1 MGKKKSK
8 KLNQQQ
14 RQQQQ
19 QQQQPTATADGLAPL
34 PLPTTQSIAS
44 APQALP
50 SLTPA
55 PNNADPAAQHDDGAA
70 AADGDGQSKKS
81 KKKQRARERR
91 DAKKQQLFL
100 RKQQQQRALAEGEG
114 SFGTQAQQPGFT
126 TEGFDDHDGGVG
138 LRSDDEPPRDF
149 VGQPLLDA
157 LDEAPQQGGSEAE
170 PAHAGGAA
178 GRRASLARRP
188 AQQGGSAD
196 GPPPGAPTQPRA
208 ARNAAEPP
216 LGAPTGPKSM
226 AQTQPRAPKSY
237 AHPPQYWQTPGVSA
251 AEVSS
256 QTAFASYSQ
265 AAPADDNP
273 HGYNVQNATWDWNN
287 PFGGMTAD
295 SAEAGGLNG
304 GGSNAY
310 TSDYQTDAGSA
321 QWPSTYGDYLQQQQ
335 FSSPQPFGQVPSVYN
350 TYLHQPMGINYQTG
364 YYPSY
369 QGSSD
374 GGMRYIHG
382 HTNSF
387 AAPFTPTASV
397 QHYYQG
403 HSWHVDKPCSAS
415 TTRGFSTT
423 AAAQKKNPAA
433 AQKNHTQPP
442 HPSQRRWNEN
452 SSYEDGGVLVS
463 TTPKHYINAIASI
476 QGYKD
481 AKKEAIQAQRDALEA
496 QKDPLQSWGDFL
508 RDNPQPPPWKR
519 TSKSPSPGSRWSGRG
534 SKGRGY
540 LLQPKPTFEY
550 LTIAEKEPARLEA
563 PRPLLVV
570 IDLNGTLVHRPQR
583 NKSSRVIRRPYV
595 TAFLDYL
602 LANHRVMVWSS
613 ARPENV
619 GRMCAQLFAPAD
631 RARLAAEWGRDTL
644 DLTPKQYM
652 EKVQVYKKL
661 SKVWRQADTGKWHPL
676 HSRTRSARNNDFHT
690 QRFGQHNTLLIDDSV
705 LKASSEPHNLVRVEE
720 FEGRPDQMQTDVLRQ
735 VVAYLEEAKWMENV
749 SAWNRAGN
757 AFVADDPRWQWYS
770 WPEGTRP
777 ETIPDGVVVPGDE
790 AAGGAA
796 GSGFEEWKE
805 NHRKAQEGKM
815 QQETAGSGFE
825 EWKENYRRAQEEKM
839 QQREMEQKEGGGGGG
854 GRGISAMEMW
864 RRGMPVDSLD

>member
-1 MGKKKSK
+1 MENSTLIPIARYCTFTTTSSTFSPAPHPTPHHQNPRDYFSDTDKNSDAQMGKKKSK
-8 KLNQQQ
+8 KLNQ
-14 RQQQQ
+14 QQQQ

-44 APQALP
+44 TPQALP
-50 SLTPA
+50 SLTSA
-55 PNNADPAAQHDDGAA
+55 PNNADPAAQHDDAA

-91 DAKKQQLFL
+91 EAKKQQLFL
-100 RKQQQQRALAEGEG
+100 RKQQQQPALEQKEGG
-114 SFGTQAQQPGFT
+114 FGAQAQQPSFT
-126 TEGFDDHDGGVG
+126 AEGFDDPDGGVG
-138 LRSDDEPPRDF
+138 LRSGDEPPRDF

-157 LDEAPQQGGSEAE
+157 LDEALQGGSEAE
-170 PAHAGGAA
+170 TARAGGGGT

-226 AQTQPRAPKSY
+226 AQAQQPRAPKSY

-251 AEVSS
+251 AEVGS
-256 QTAFASYSQ
+256 QAPSQAAFASYSQ
-265 AAPADDNP
+265 AAPSDDNP

-287 PFGGMTAD
+287 PFGGMAAD

-321 QWPSTYGDYLQQQQ
+321 PWPGTYGDYWQQQQ
-335 FSSPQPFGQVPSVYN
+335 SSSPQPFGQVPSVYDA
-350 TYLHQPMGINYQTG
+350 YLHQPMNINYQTG

-369 QGSSD
+369 QGSGD

-397 QHYYQG
+397 QQYYQG
-403 HSWHVDKPCSAS
+403 HSWHVDKPYSAS

-423 AAAQKKNPAA
+423 AAAQKKHP
-433 AQKNHTQPP
+433 QPP

-452 SSYEDGGVLVS
+452 TSYEEGGVPVS
-463 TTPKHYINAIASI
+463 TTPKHYTNAMASI
-476 QGYKD
+476 Q
-481 AKKEAIQAQRDALEA
+481 A
-496 QKDPLQSWGDFL
+496 QKDALQD
-508 RDNPQPPPWKR
+508 RPQPPWKR

-534 SKGRGY
+534 GKGGR
-540 LLQPKPTFEY
+540 QPTKPKPTREY
-550 LTIAEKEPARLEA
+550 LTVAENEPTRLAA

-619 GRMCAQLFAPAD
+619 GRMCAQLFAPTD

-644 DLTPKQYM
+644 DLTPQQYM

-661 SKVWRQADTGKWHPL
+661 SKVWQQAETSKWHPL
-676 HSRTRSARNNDFHT
+676 HSRTRSARNDDYSS

-720 FEGRPDQMQTDVLRQ
+720 FEGRPHQMQTDVLRQ
-735 VVAYLEEAKWMENV
+735 VVAYLEEAKWMADV

-770 WPEGTRP
+770 WPEGTLP
-777 ETIPDGVVVPGDE
+777 ETIPDGIVVPGDE

-805 NHRKAQEGKM
+805 N
-815 QQETAGSGFE
+815 
-825 EWKENYRRAQEEKM
+825 YRRAQEEKAAAAA
-839 QQREMEQKEGGGGGG
+839 QREGGGGGVG
-854 GRGISAMEMW
+854 GRGLSAMEMW
-864 RRGMPVDSLD
+864 RRDGPVDSLD

>member
-8 KLNQQQ
+8 KLN
-14 RQQQQ
+14 QQQQ

-55 PNNADPAAQHDDGAA
+55 LNNAGPAAQHDDAA
-70 AADGDGQSKKS
+70 VDGESKKS
-81 KKKQRARERR
+81 KKSRRARERR
-91 DAKKQQLFL
+91 EAKKQYQSL
-100 RKQQQQRALAEGEG
+100 RKQQQKQQSTLEEGEG

-126 TEGFDDHDGGVG
+126 TEGFDDPAGGVR
-138 LRSDDEPPRDF
+138 LRGDGDEPRRDF

-157 LDEAPQQGGSEAE
+157 LDGALRQGGSEAE
-170 PAHAGGAA
+170 PAQAGGAA

-188 AQQGGSAD
+188 AQQGGGSAAGGAD

-226 AQTQPRAPKSY
+226 AQAQPRAPKSY
-237 AHPPQYWQTPGVSA
+237 AHPPQYWQAPGVSA
-251 AEVSS
+251 AEVGS
-256 QTAFASYSQ
+256 QAAFASYSQ
-265 AAPADDNP
+265 AAPGDDNP

-287 PFGGMTAD
+287 PFGGVTAD

-310 TSDYQTDAGSA
+310 TPDYQTDAGSA
-321 QWPSTYGDYLQQQQ
+321 QWPGTYGDYLQQQQ
-335 FSSPQPFGQVPSVYN
+335 SSSPQPFGQVPSVYDA
-350 TYLHQPMGINYQTG
+350 YLHQPMSINYQTG
-364 YYPSY
+364 YYSSY

-403 HSWHVDKPCSAS
+403 HSWHVDKPYSAS

-423 AAAQKKNPAA
+423 AAAQKKDS
-433 AQKNHTQPP
+433 QPP
-442 HPSQRRWNEN
+442 HPSQRRWNES
-452 SSYEDGGVLVS
+452 SSYEGGVLVS
-463 TTPKHYINAIASI
+463 TTPKHYTNAIASI
-476 QGYKD
+476 Q
-481 AKKEAIQAQRDALEA
+481 AQQDALRN
-496 QKDPLQSWGDFL
+496 K
-508 RDNPQPPPWKR
+508 PQPPWKR
-519 TSKSPSPGSRWSGRG
+519 TSKSPSPGNRWGGRG
-534 SKGRGY
+534 GKGGR
-540 LLQPKPTFEY
+540 QPAKPKPTLEY

-602 LANHRVMVWSS
+602 LSNHRVMVWSS

-644 DLTPKQYM
+644 DLTPQQYI

-661 SKVWRQADTGKWHPL
+661 SKVWRQAETGKWHPL
-676 HSRTRSARNNDFHT
+676 HRTARNDDYGS

-735 VVAYLEEAKWMENV
+735 VVAYLEEAKWMQDV
-749 SAWNRAGN
+749 SAWVRAGN
-757 AFVADDPRWQWYS
+757 AFDADSPRWQWYQ
-770 WPEGTRP
+770 WPEGTLS
-777 ETIPDGVVVPGDE
+777 ETIPDGVVVPGGDGE
-790 AAGGAA
+790 AGGAA

-805 NHRKAQEGKM
+805 NYRK
-815 QQETAGSGFE
+815 
-825 EWKENYRRAQEEKM
+825 AQEEKM
-839 QQREMEQKEGGGGGG
+839 QKEGGG
-854 GRGISAMEMW
+854 RGLSAMEMW